1 MFIRAPW
8 VEEVGAGVDVLG
20 TRGERPAAG
29 KIVAVRQGTL
39 LATSFH
45 PEVTGDR
52 RVHEYFVRCVRPVAD
67 PALRTRQIALDE
79 TEEATA

>member
-8 VEEVGAGVDVLG
+8 VEETGAGVEVLG
-20 TRGERPAAG
+20 TVESGPATG
-29 KIVAVRQGTL
+29 KVVAIRQGNL

-52 RVHEYFVRCVRPVAD
+52 RVHEYFTSMVRAARG
-67 PALRTRQIALDE
+67 
-79 TEEATA
+79 